1 MGVVGADEVAL
12 YNAIR
17 HASSRKGTDGDDV
30 VDGASVGCDEDSR
43 LLRGADKQLVLFAF
57 VFVFQD
63 AEAADSCIDG
73 CVEFVL

>member
-1 MGVVGADEVAL
+1 MVM
-12 YNAIR
+12 
-17 HASSRKGTDGDDV
+17 DDA
-30 VDGASVGCDEDSR
+30 VDGASVGCDDDSS